1 MKSTS
6 GDKMEKYNITLNKET
21 VKYLQIYNHIKKI
34 IVEKQIKENE
44 KLPPIRKLAQHIGVN
59 NTTIVKVYELLE
71 NEGYVYKTVGSG
83 TFVSMI
89 KTSKDEIIVKKDG
102 VINFESGNPSTE
114 IFPIEDFKSAVNMA
128 LSKDGSSIF
137 EYDEGLGSEDLR
149 QKIVYHLQDKGIKTT
164 KENIQV
170 ISGAQQ
176 GIDIVCKG
184 LINYCD
190 VVFVEEPTY
199 SGAIEVFKSRGAKIV
214 SIPMLD
220 DGIDIGIL
228 KLKLEKIKPRLIYT
242 MPNFQNPT
250 GISYSTY
257 KKKKLIELA
266 EKYDFYIVED
276 DFISDFKFDS
286 HDNKPLKS
294 YDDKNR
300 VIYIKSFSKILMP
313 GLRIGIVDIPSE
325 LLKKVLLAKH
335 SSDISTPG
343 LIQRSMY
350 YYMEYFN
357 WNNYLESVEK
367 IYTQKYKFTKNLIN
381 AKLSDK
387 LKVRQSNGGINF
399 FLELPRGY
407 SSYDF
412 TRFLFEKG
420 VSVLPGT
427 YFFDNI
433 VDDRFFRINIAKS
446 SIQDIEKGIS
456 IISDNLEEFLREY
469 KNKLK
474 DLKEDFFIKL

>member
-1 MKSTS
+1 MKNTS
-6 GDKMEKYNITLNKET
+6 GDEMKKYNIDLDKSTA
-21 VKYLQIYNHIKKI
+21 KYIQIYNHIKSMI
-34 IVEKQIKENE
+34 SEKQIKEHE
-44 KLPPIRKLAQHIGVN
+44 KLPPIRKLSQLIGVN

-83 TFVSMI
+83 TFASVI
-89 KTSKDEIIVKKDG
+89 KNDKEEIIIKKDG
-102 VINFESGNPSTE
+102 IIHFDSGNPSTD

-128 LSKDGSSIF
+128 LSKEGSSIF
-137 EYDEGLGSEDLR
+137 EYDEGLGFEDLR
-149 QKIVYHLQDKGIKTT
+149 QKLVKYLQGKDIATT
-164 KENIQV
+164 KDNIQI

-184 LINYCD
+184 LINYSD

-199 SGAIEVFKSRGAKIV
+199 NGAIQVFKSRGAKII

-228 KLKLEKIKPRLIYT
+228 KLKLEKIKPKLIYT

-266 EKYDFYIVED
+266 EEYDFYIVED
-276 DFISDFKFDS
+276 DFISDFKFESD
-286 HDNKPLKS
+286 DNKPLKS
-294 YDDKNR
+294 YDYNNR

-313 GLRIGIVDIPSE
+313 GLRIGIVEIPNE
-325 LLKKVLLAKH
+325 LLKKVLWAKY

-343 LIQRSMY
+343 LIQKSMY
-350 YYMEYFN
+350 YYMEYFD
-357 WNNYLESVEK
+357 WDNYLSLVEK
-367 IYTQKYKFTKNLIN
+367 IYSQKYKL
-381 AKLSDK
+381 AKQLLQDK
-387 LKVRQSNGGINF
+387 LQDRLKIRKSNGGINF

-407 SSYDF
+407 LSQDF
-412 TRFLFEKG
+412 TKFMLEKG
-420 VSVLPGT
+420 VAMLPGT

-433 VDDRFFRINIAKS
+433 IDDRFFRINIAKS
-446 SIQDIEKGIS
+446 SIQDLEKGIS
-456 IISDNLEEFLREY
+456 IISENLDEFLNLY
-469 KNKLK
+469 KNNLKTRSNKL
-474 DLKEDFFIKL
+474 FY

>member
-6 GDKMEKYNITLNKET
+6 GDKMEKYNIKLNKET

-102 VINFESGNPSTE
+102 VIHFESGNPSTD
-114 IFPIEDFKSAVNMA
+114 IFPIADFKSAVNMA

-228 KLKLEKIKPRLIYT
+228 KLKLEKIKPKLIYT

-266 EKYDFYIVED
+266 ENYDFYIVED

-325 LLKKVLLAKH
+325 LLKKVLWAKH

-357 WNNYLESVEK
+357 WNKYLESVEK

-412 TRFLFEKG
+412 TKFLLEKG